1 MSDFNVDKVR
11 MQFPLLHKVLESK
24 SKPIIYLD
32 SAATSHKPQSVINA
46 VSNYYKSQ
54 NSNVHRSAHYL
65 AAIATQKF
73 ENTRVKAQKF
83 LNAKVSSEVIFTKG
97 VTEAINLVANSF
109 SKAYLKAGDE
119 VLITQMEH
127 HANIVPWQMLQD
139 QMGIVLKYIPFNKQ
153 GELDLDL
160 DKYFTD
166 KTKLFCVTAMSNALG
181 TINPIAKLIEYAHG
195 RDVPVLVDGAQSA
208 VHGPVDVQALDC
220 DFFVCS
226 SHKMYGPTG
235 VGVLYG
241 KEKWLDK
248 MPPYQTGGEMI
259 EHVSFAKTTFADLPH
274 KFEAGT
280 PNIAGVIGFGAALDF
295 MNSIDWNKA
304 RAHED
309 ELLKYGTLKLSE
321 FENLKIIGTAP
332 NKGPLI
338 SFIFDD
344 IHANDIGSIVD
355 ECGVAVRVGH
365 HCAMPAMEAFG
376 VGSTVRASFS
386 MYNTKED
393 IDFLVAALH
402 EVRKIFA

>member
-1 MSDFNVDKVR
+1 MSDFNVEEVR
-11 MQFPLLHKVLESK
+11 MQFPLLNKILESK
-24 SKPIIYLD
+24 SKPIVYLD
-32 SAATSHKPQSVINA
+32 SAATSQKPQSVIDA
-46 VSNYYKSQ
+46 ISNYYETQ

-65 AAIATQKF
+65 AAIATEKF
-73 ENTRVKAQKF
+73 EDARVKAQKF
-83 LNAKVSSEVIFTKG
+83 LNAKKSQEIIFTKG

-109 SKAYLKAGDE
+109 SKAHLKAGDE

-127 HANIVPWQMLQD
+127 HANIVPWQMLQE

-166 KTKLFCVTAMSNALG
+166 KIKLFCVTAMSNALG
-181 TINPIAKLIEYAHG
+181 TINPIKKLIEYAHD

-304 RAHED
+304 RSYED
-309 ELLKYGTLKLSE
+309 SLLKYGTLKLSE
-321 FENLKIIGTAP
+321 FENLKIIGTAA

-338 SFIFDD
+338 SFVFDD

>member
-1 MSDFNVDKVR
+1 MSDFNVYSVR
-11 MQFPLLHKVLESK
+11 KQFPLLHKVLELK
-24 SKPIIYLD
+24 SKPIVYLD
-32 SAATSHKPQSVINA
+32 SAATSHKPQIVIDSI
-46 VSNYYKSQ
+46 SNYYESH

-65 AAIATQKF
+65 AAMATQAF
-73 ENTRVKAQKF
+73 ESTRAKTQKF
-83 LNAKVSSEVIFTKG
+83 LNAQKSQEIIFTKG

-127 HANIVPWQMLQD
+127 HANIVPWQMLQE

-259 EHVSFAKTTFADLPH
+259 EHVSFTKTTFADLPH

-280 PNIAGVIGFGAALDF
+280 PNIAGVIGFGTALDF

-304 RAHED
+304 IAHED

-376 VGSTVRASFS
+376 VGSTARASFS
-386 MYNTKED
+386 LYNTKED

>member
-1 MSDFNVDKVR
+1 M
-11 MQFPLLHKVLESK
+11 
-24 SKPIIYLD
+24 
-32 SAATSHKPQSVINA
+32 
-46 VSNYYKSQ
+46 
-54 NSNVHRSAHYL
+54 
-65 AAIATQKF
+65 ATQAF
-73 ENTRVKAQKF
+73 ESTRAKTQKF
-83 LNAKVSSEVIFTKG
+83 LNAQKSQEIIFTKG

-127 HANIVPWQMLQD
+127 HANIVPWQMLQE

-259 EHVSFAKTTFADLPH
+259 EHVSFTKTTFADLPH

-280 PNIAGVIGFGAALDF
+280 PNIAGVIGFGTALDF

-304 RAHED
+304 IAHED

-376 VGSTVRASFS
+376 VGSTARASFS
-386 MYNTKED
+386 LYNTKED